1 MIFSPVYRRVER
13 RGCSVCVR
21 VAWKKIYRIVLNA
34 FAKGSRATTSFLAI
48 TSTDITPPP
57 PPTTTDITTD
67 HYHRSG
73 YRHCHRYAATII
85 GGSNCAACSLARMY
99 LYLENTFARFSH
111 AATRAVSSE
120 LGNTCSTA
128 IPRGWKVL
136 EGRSMVLES
145 VKHRSK
151 TRAQKTTGGG
161 RHSHSTEE
169 SPALRRA
176 RCRTVGRARST
187 PTVTGVRLKREPNLV
202 HLR

>member
-161 RHSHSTEE
+161 GRRGTRT
-169 SPALRRA
+169 PPRNPLRCGEHVVEQSAER
-176 RCRTVGRARST
+176 VL
-187 PTVTGVRLKREPNLV
+187 PLP
-202 HLR
+202 

>member
-1 MIFSPVYRRVER
+1 MKKNLPHRFKRVR
-13 RGCSVCVR
+13 QRFTCHHLLPR
-21 VAWKKIYRIVLNA
+21 
-34 FAKGSRATTSFLAI
+34 

-85 GGSNCAACSLARMY
+85 GGSNCAASLARMY

-161 RHSHSTEE
+161 GTGGTRT
-169 SPALRRA
+169 PPRNPLRCGEHVVEQSAER
-176 RCRTVGRARST
+176 VL
-187 PTVTGVRLKREPNLV
+187 PLP
-202 HLR
+202 

>member
-1 MIFSPVYRRVER
+1 MGLFGVRSSSVKKNLPHRFKRVR
-13 RGCSVCVR
+13 QRFTCHHLLPR
-21 VAWKKIYRIVLNA
+21 
-34 FAKGSRATTSFLAI
+34 

-57 PPTTTDITTD
+57 TPTTTDITTD

-85 GGSNCAACSLARMY
+85 GGSNCAASLARMY

-151 TRAQKTTGGG
+151 TRAQKTMGGGG
-161 RHSHSTEE
+161 RRGTRT
-169 SPALRRA
+169 PPRNPLRCGEHVVEQSAER
-176 RCRTVGRARST
+176 VL
-187 PTVTGVRLKREPNLV
+187 PLP
-202 HLR
+202 

>member
-1 MIFSPVYRRVER
+1 MKKNLPHRFKRVR
-13 RGCSVCVR
+13 QRFTCHHLLPR
-21 VAWKKIYRIVLNA
+21 
-34 FAKGSRATTSFLAI
+34 

-85 GGSNCAACSLARMY
+85 GGSNCAASLARMY

-161 RHSHSTEE
+161 GRGGTRT
-169 SPALRRA
+169 PPRNPLRCGEHVVEQSAER
-176 RCRTVGRARST
+176 VL
-187 PTVTGVRLKREPNLV
+187 PLP
-202 HLR
+202 